1 MPNTTHRILVVD
13 DESALRTVLSTVLGR
28 AGYQVA
34 TAANVA
40 EAKNLLKTSE
50 NQLKTAHFSAVICDI
65 RMPQEDGF
73 VLLEYV
79 TSHHEDIPVIMLT
92 AHGTI
97 DTAVSALKM
106 GAFDFMLKPFEKEE
120 VLLVIQKAIG
130 QQEANRKS
138 ARLSNNSTLSQML
151 VGNSAFIDTLHQL
164 IQRVA
169 DTPSTVLIT
178 GESGT
183 GKELVAKALHQLSKR
198 HNKPFI
204 RINCAAIPANLI
216 EAELF
221 GYEKGAFT
229 GAVSSKPGRFELAH
243 EGTLFLDEIGDLPF
257 DMQAKLLRVLQESS
271 FERVGGIKT
280 LHVNVRLVAATHINL
295 KQAIAK
301 GQFREDLFYRLHVVP
316 IHLAPLRERRED
328 IPLLARYFLT
338 KHNERLE
345 RNINSI
351 SNEALQ
357 ALQSYDWPGNIR
369 ELENV
374 MERTVLFANQNVIE
388 PNDLPTEL
396 QRPCL
401 AASHF
406 TPFEQTGDSFKNIV
420 KKAVIQIEQTLI
432 SQALAETDGNITHAA
447 KKLKISRKSL
457 QIKIKE
463 FAINSPQR

>member
-1 MPNTTHRILVVD
+1 MPNTPHRILVVD
-13 DESALRTVLSTVLGR
+13 DESALRTVLSTVLSR

-40 EAKNLLKTSE
+40 EAKSLLKTSE
-50 NQLKTAHFSAVICDI
+50 SQLKTAHFSAVICDI

-138 ARLSNNSTLSQML
+138 ARLSPNSTLSQML
-151 VGNSAFIDTLHQL
+151 VGHSAFIDTLHQL

-183 GKELVAKALHQLSKR
+183 GKELVAKALHQLSR
-198 HNKPFI
+198 RQNKPFI

-280 LHVNVRLVAATHINL
+280 IHVNVRLVAATHINL

-345 RNINSI
+345 RNMNSI

-388 PNDLPTEL
+388 AHDLPAEV
-396 QRPCL
+396 QQPCFM
-401 AASHF
+401 ASHL
-406 TPFEQTGDSFKNIV
+406 TPFEQTGDSFKHIV
-420 KKAVIQIEQTLI
+420 KKAVIQIEQKLI
-432 SQALAETDGNITHAA
+432 TQALAETDGNITHAA

-457 QIKIKE
+457 QIKMKE
-463 FAINSPQR
+463 FATNSPQR

>member
-1 MPNTTHRILVVD
+1 MPNTPHRILVVD
-13 DESALRTVLSTVLGR
+13 DESALRTVLSTVLSR

-40 EAKNLLKTSE
+40 EAKSLLKTSE
-50 NQLKTAHFSAVICDI
+50 SQLKTAHFSAVICDI
-65 RMPQEDGF
+65 RMPHEDGF

-138 ARLSNNSTLSQML
+138 ARLSPNSTLSQML
-151 VGNSAFIDTLHQL
+151 VGHSAFIDTLHQL

-183 GKELVAKALHQLSKR
+183 GKELVAKALHQLSR
-198 HNKPFI
+198 RQNKPFI

-280 LHVNVRLVAATHINL
+280 IHVNVRLVAATHINL

-328 IPLLARYFLT
+328 IPLLASYFLT

-345 RNINSI
+345 RNIHSI
-351 SNEALQ
+351 SSEALQ

-388 PNDLPTEL
+388 AHDLPADV
-396 QRPCL
+396 QQPCFT
-401 AASHF
+401 ASHL

-420 KKAVIQIEQTLI
+420 KKAVIQIEQKLI
-432 SQALAETDGNITHAA
+432 TQALAETDGNITHAA

-457 QIKIKE
+457 QIKMKE
-463 FAINSPQR
+463 FATNSPQR